1 MVVTDTISDM
11 LTTIRNGLL
20 LSKEF
25 VKTPSSKIK
34 LNLLKILQ
42 EEGFI
47 KSFKENEIKKGI
59 KEIKI
64 DLSYTNGKPAIKII
78 SRISKPGRRV
88 YSKLKDLPSY
98 FKGYGVTI
106 VTTSKGI
113 MTDNDA
119 RNITVDEVSA
129 AVLSNQKKGGV
140 T

>member
-1 MVVTDTISDM
+1 MAVTDTISDM

-113 MTDNDA
+113 MTDKKA
-119 RNITVDEVSA
+119 RLEN
-129 AVLSNQKKGGV
+129 LSGEILCQV
-140 T
+140 F

>member
-64 DLSYTNGKPAIKII
+64 DLSYTSGKPAIKII

-113 MTDNDA
+113 MTDKKA
-119 RNITVDEVSA
+119 RLEN
-129 AVLSNQKKGGV
+129 LSGEILCQV
-140 T
+140 F

>member
-25 VKTPSSKIK
+25 VCTPSSKLK
-34 LNLLKILQ
+34 LNILKVLH
-42 EEGFI
+42 EEGYI
-47 KSFKENEIKKGI
+47 ASFKENEIQKGI

-64 DLSYTNGKPAIKII
+64 TLSYINGHPSIKLI

-106 VTTSKGI
+106 VSTSKGV
-113 MTDNDA
+113 MTDKKA
-119 RNITVDEVSA
+119 RISN
-129 AVLSNQKKGGV
+129 LSGEILCQV
-140 T
+140 F

>member
-1 MVVTDTISDM
+1 MIVTDTIADM

-25 VKTPSSKIK
+25 VRTPSSNLK
-34 LNLLKILQ
+34 LNILKILQ

-47 KSFKENEIKKGI
+47 KSFKEDEIKKGI

-64 DLSYTNGKPAIKII
+64 ILSYVNGEPSIKLI

-88 YSKLKDLPSY
+88 YSKIKDLPSY

-106 VTTSKGI
+106 VSTSKGI
-113 MTDNDA
+113 MTDKKA
-119 RNITVDEVSA
+119 RISN
-129 AVLSNQKKGGV
+129 LSGEILCQV
-140 T
+140 F

>member
-25 VKTPSSKIK
+25 VCTPSSKLK
-34 LNLLKILQ
+34 LNILKVLQ
-42 EEGFI
+42 EEGYI
-47 KSFKENEIKKGI
+47 ASFKENEIQKGI
-59 KEIKI
+59 KEIKEI
-64 DLSYTNGKPAIKII
+64 KITLSYINGNPSIKLI

-106 VTTSKGI
+106 VSTSKGV
-113 MTDNDA
+113 MTDKKA
-119 RNITVDEVSA
+119 RVSN
-129 AVLSNQKKGGV
+129 LSGEILCQV
-140 T
+140 F

>member
-113 MTDNDA
+113 MTDKKA
-119 RNITVDEVSA
+119 RLEN
-129 AVLSNQKKGGV
+129 LSGEILCQV
-140 T
+140 F

>member
-1 MVVTDTISDM
+1 MIVTDTIADM

-25 VKTPSSKIK
+25 VSTPSSKLK
-34 LNLLKILQ
+34 LNILKILQ

-47 KSFKENEIKKGI
+47 KMFKENKIRKGV

-64 DLSYTNGKPAIKII
+64 TLSYINGEPSIKII

-106 VTTSKGI
+106 VSTSKGV
-113 MTDNDA
+113 MTDKKA
-119 RNITVDEVSA
+119 RISN
-129 AVLSNQKKGGV
+129 LSGEILCQV
-140 T
+140 F

>member
-25 VKTPSSKIK
+25 VCTPSSKLK
-34 LNLLKILQ
+34 LNVLKILQ
-42 EEGFI
+42 EEGYI
-47 KSFKENEIKKGI
+47 TSFKENEIQKGI

-64 DLSYTNGKPAIKII
+64 TLSYINGNPSIKLI

-106 VTTSKGI
+106 VSTSKGV
-113 MTDNDA
+113 MTDKKA
-119 RNITVDEVSA
+119 RISN
-129 AVLSNQKKGGV
+129 LSGEILCQV
-140 T
+140 F

>member
-59 KEIKI
+59 KDIKI

-113 MTDNDA
+113 MTDKKA
-119 RNITVDEVSA
+119 RLEN
-129 AVLSNQKKGGV
+129 LSGEILCQV
-140 T
+140 F

>member
-25 VKTPSSKIK
+25 VCTPSSKLK
-34 LNLLKILQ
+34 LNVLKVLQ
-42 EEGFI
+42 EEGYI
-47 KSFKENEIKKGI
+47 TSFKENKIQKGI

-64 DLSYTNGKPAIKII
+64 ILSYVNGNPSIKLI

-106 VTTSKGI
+106 VSTSKGV
-113 MTDNDA
+113 MTDKKA
-119 RNITVDEVSA
+119 RISN
-129 AVLSNQKKGGV
+129 LSGEILCQV
-140 T
+140 F

>member
-25 VKTPSSKIK
+25 VCTPSSKLK
-34 LNLLKILQ
+34 LNILKVLQ
-42 EEGFI
+42 EEGYI
-47 KSFKENEIKKGI
+47 TSFKENEIRKGI
-59 KEIKI
+59 KEVKI
-64 DLSYTNGKPAIKII
+64 TLSYINGNSSIKLI

-106 VTTSKGI
+106 ISTSKGV
-113 MTDNDA
+113 MTDKKA
-119 RNITVDEVSA
+119 RISN
-129 AVLSNQKKGGV
+129 LSGEILCQV
-140 T
+140 F